1 MSMMQS
7 FIAKAVEWIF
17 KAVTI
22 KFVIFTAIFATVEQ
36 MLPYVME
43 YLGDFIKPHFIQ
55 AGFSGIDSGVW
66 FFLQFF
72 SVGYGIKIIASAY
85 VYRFMIRRIPFIG

>member
-7 FIAKAVEWIF
+7 FVAKVVEWIF

-22 KFVIFTAIFATVEQ
+22 KFVIFTAIFSTVEM
-36 MLPYVME
+36 MLPFIIE

-55 AGFSGIDSGVW
+55 AGFSDIDTGVW

-72 SVGYGIKIIASAY
+72 SIGFGVKIIVSAY
-85 VYRFMIRRIPFIG
+85 VYRFMIRRIPFLG